1 MPAAAFV
8 FWPPDC
14 QCHGLEV
21 TTAVTTLVIFWA
33 ILGLATLA
41 LALYR
46 KFVSMREDD
55 YLHLSAGEERLI
67 PQQVAIFRRIG
78 AIDRWGITMTI
89 VTVILG
95 LGLAALY
102 LYQVAQSQYR

>member
-1 MPAAAFV
+1 
-8 FWPPDC
+8 
-14 QCHGLEV
+14 
-21 TTAVTTLVIFWA
+21 VIFWA
-33 ILGLATLA
+33 ILGVATLA

-67 PQQVAIFRRIG
+67 PQQVATFRRIG
-78 AIDRWGITMTI
+78 VIDKWGITMTI

-95 LGLAALY
+95 LALAAMY
-102 LYQVAQSQYR
+102 LYQAALRNY

>member
-1 MPAAAFV
+1 VTAFV
-8 FWPPDC
+8 
-14 QCHGLEV
+14 
-21 TTAVTTLVIFWA
+21 IFRA

-67 PQQVAIFRRIG
+67 PQQVATFRKIG
-78 AIDRWGITMTI
+78 SIDRWGITMTI
-89 VTVILG
+89 VTVALG
-95 LGLAALY
+95 LALAALY
-102 LYQVAQSQYR
+102 LYQAAMAQYS

>member
-1 MPAAAFV
+1 VTAF
-8 FWPPDC
+8 
-14 QCHGLEV
+14 
-21 TTAVTTLVIFWA
+21 VIFWA

-67 PQQVAIFRRIG
+67 PQQVATFRKIG

-89 VTVILG
+89 LTVST
-95 LGLAALY
+95 GLALAVLY
-102 LYQVAQSQYR
+102 LYRVAMSQYH

>member
-1 MPAAAFV
+1 M
-8 FWPPDC
+8 
-14 QCHGLEV
+14 
-21 TTAVTTLVIFWA
+21 TTFVIFWA
-33 ILGLATLA
+33 ILGVATLA

-67 PQQVAIFRRIG
+67 PQQVATFRRIG
-78 AIDRWGITMTI
+78 VIDKWGITMTI

-95 LGLAALY
+95 LALAAMY
-102 LYQVAQSQYR
+102 LYQAAMRNY

>member
-1 MPAAAFV
+1 
-8 FWPPDC
+8 
-14 QCHGLEV
+14 V
-21 TTAVTTLVIFWA
+21 TTFVIFWT

-67 PQQVAIFRRIG
+67 PQQVATFKTIG

-89 VTVILG
+89 VTVVLG
-95 LGLAALY
+95 LALAALY
-102 LYQVAQSQYR
+102 LYQAFMQPYR